1 MHAMNEGCFAVL
13 RKQIMMLFE
22 CLIEKKLDNTIAI
35 IKTSSS
41 SNVIF
46 LMLTI
51 VTLLLAIMSKIAGCR

>member
-1 MHAMNEGCFAVL
+1 MHTMNEGCFAVL

-22 CLIEKKLDNTIAI
+22 CLIEEKLDNTIAI

>member
-1 MHAMNEGCFAVL
+1 MHTMNEGCFAVL
-13 RKQIMMLFE
+13 RKQIMMFFE
-22 CLIEKKLDNTIAI
+22 CLIKKKLDNTIAI

>member
-1 MHAMNEGCFAVL
+1 MHTMNEGCFAVL

>member
-1 MHAMNEGCFAVL
+1 MHTMNEGCFAVL

-22 CLIEKKLDNTIAI
+22 CLIKKKLDNTIAI